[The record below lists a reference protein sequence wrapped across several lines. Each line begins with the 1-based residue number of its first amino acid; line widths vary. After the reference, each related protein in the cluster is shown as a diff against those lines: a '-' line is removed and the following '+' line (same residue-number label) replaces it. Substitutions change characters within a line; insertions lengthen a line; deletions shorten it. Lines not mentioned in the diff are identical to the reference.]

1 MFMDVELAAKKGASV
16 VVSFVL
22 DVVLVEKSSKVNFWL
37 TAGTAELEDGLDV
50 MDAGIVLLEGNVNL
64 GVSLLRVEL
73 KVVNLLVVDDKIGMV
88 DSLLEA
94 DVNALLV
101 VDDEVDTVTNLLEMD
116 IVDDLDR
123 VLVLTEDLAVLEAHA
138 FVFGVYNGPC
148 GGYALVDAVSEALV
162 VFF

>member
-1 MFMDVELAAKKGASV
+1 M
-16 VVSFVL
+16 
-22 DVVLVEKSSKVNFWL
+22 
-37 TAGTAELEDGLDV
+37 TAGTAELDEELV
-50 MDAGIVLLEGNVNL
+50 VVDAEIVLLEGNVNL

-73 KVVNLLVVDDKIGMV
+73 KVVNLLVVDDETGIVEDTLK
-88 DSLLEA
+88 LEI
-94 DVNALLV
+94 DALLV
-101 VDDEVDTVTNLLEMD
+101 VDDEVDTVTNLLEVD

-162 VFF
+162 VVF

>member
-1 MFMDVELAAKKGASV
+1 
-16 VVSFVL
+16 
-22 DVVLVEKSSKVNFWL
+22 L
-37 TAGTAELEDGLDV
+37 TAGTAELDEELV
-50 MDAGIVLLEGNVNL
+50 VVDAEIVLLEGNVNL

-73 KVVNLLVVDDKIGMV
+73 KVVNLLVVDDEIGIV
-88 DSLLEA
+88 EDTLELEI
-94 DVNALLV
+94 DALLV
-101 VDDEVDTVTNLLEMD
+101 VDDEVDTVTNLLEVD

-162 VFF
+162 VVF